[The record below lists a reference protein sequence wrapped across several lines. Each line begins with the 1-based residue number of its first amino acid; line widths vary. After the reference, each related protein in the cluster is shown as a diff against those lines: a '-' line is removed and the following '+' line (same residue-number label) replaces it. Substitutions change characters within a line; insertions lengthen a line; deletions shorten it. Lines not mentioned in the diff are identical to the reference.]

1 MGIGA
6 VESGC
11 GSVYAGAGA
20 EGPGAGDDPAAVGGT
35 SVADVA
41 EVMVEADRQQRQV
54 ARETARTLTEAAHR
68 ERLEAIAEQRAA
80 ADDNMGSAIQAL
92 CIGLGSAALQ
102 AVSAGM
108 GAAATSATQ
117 GAAGALQAG
126 DTALQASLQAEA
138 ATAQATAD
146 ACAITDKVMT
156 GLGKT
161 IDPCAWEASD
171 HSIEAG
177 VHSDR
182 AQLAQDRSSR
192 ADADAEAARGARRAH
207 IDSLAK
213 AFELQDRGMTIAIG
227 RESA

>member
-11 GSVYAGAGA
+11 GGTYVPEAEIAGGS
-20 EGPGAGDDPAAVGGT
+20 DDLAAVGGT

-41 EVMVEADRQQRQV
+41 EVMVEADRQQRQA
-54 ARETARTLTEAAHR
+54 ARETARNLAEAAHR
-68 ERLEAIAEQRAA
+68 ERLGAIEEKREA

-102 AVSAGM
+102 AVSAGI
-108 GAAATSATQ
+108 GAAGTSAAQ
-117 GAAGALQAG
+117 GAAEAAQAG
-126 DTALQASLQAEA
+126 DAALQASLQAEA
-138 ATAQATAD
+138 QTAQAAAD
-146 ACAITDKVMT
+146 ACAITDKLVQGT
-156 GLGKT
+156 GKA
-161 IDPCAWEASD
+161 IDPCAWAASD
-171 HSIEAG
+171 HSIEAD

-192 ADADAEAARGARRAH
+192 ADSDAEAARGSRRVH

-213 AFELQDRGMTIAIG
+213 AFEIEDRGMTIAIG